1 MESMKQSLP
10 LWAAAAA
17 LACACTVAQGG
28 ELEKIRASGEIVLA
42 HRDASI
48 PFSYLDA
55 DKQPVGYSMD
65 LCLKIVEAVRRELK
79 LPQLAVRYLP
89 VTSASRIPA
98 IAEGKASLECGSTTN
113 NAERR
118 KRVDYTIA
126 HFISAARL
134 LVRTG
139 SGVERLEDLA
149 GKTAVSTRGTT
160 NIKLLQG
167 ANDERLLKM
176 KILEAA
182 DHAEAF
188 AMVGTGKADAFAMD
202 DVLLFGLRANA
213 PKPQDFQVVGKP
225 MSIEPYAIMLPKGDA
240 AFKKV
245 VDAEMRRII
254 FSGEIH
260 PIYQRWFTQPIPP
273 RGINLELPMSY
284 MLKESFRFPSD
295 KVGDLGG

>member
-1 MESMKQSLP
+1 MKQSLP

-17 LACACTVAQGG
+17 LACACAAAQGG

-188 AMVGTGKADAFAMD
+188 AMVGSGKADAFAMD

>member
-1 MESMKQSLP
+1 MKQSLP

-65 LCLKIVEAVRRELK
+65 LCQKIVEAVRRELK

-134 LVRTG
+134 LVRSG

>member
-1 MESMKQSLP
+1 MKQSLP

-17 LACACTVAQGG
+17 LACACAAAQGG

-134 LVRTG
+134 LVRAG

-188 AMVGTGKADAFAMD
+188 AMVGTGKAEAFAMD

-225 MSIEPYAIMLPKGDA
+225 MSIEPYAIMLPKDDA

>member
-1 MESMKQSLP
+1 MKQSLP

>member
-1 MESMKQSLP
+1 MKRSLP

-17 LACACTVAQGG
+17 AALACSAAQGG
-28 ELEKIRASGEIVLA
+28 ELEKIRANGEIVLA

-55 DKQPVGYSMD
+55 NKQPVGYSMD
-65 LCLKIVEAVRRELK
+65 LCMKIVEAVRRELK
-79 LPQLAVRYLP
+79 LPQLSVRYLP

-134 LVRTG
+134 VVRTG
-139 SGVERLEDLA
+139 SGIERLEDLA
-149 GKTAVSTRGTT
+149 GKSAVSTRGTT
-160 NIKLLQG
+160 NLKLLQG
-167 ANDERLLKM
+167 ANDERLLRM

-188 AMVGTGKADAFAMD
+188 AMVAAGKADAFAMD
-202 DVLLFGLRANA
+202 DVLLFGLRANSA
-213 PKPQDFQVVGKP
+213 KPQDFQVVGKP
-225 MSIEPYAIMLPKGDA
+225 MSIEPYAIMLPKDDA
-240 AFKKV
+240 AFKKL

>member
-1 MESMKQSLP
+1 MKRAST
-10 LWAAAAA
+10 LWSAAVLSA
-17 LACACTVAQGG
+17 ACAAGAAGAG
-28 ELEKIRASGEIVLA
+28 ELDKIRASGEIVLA

-55 DKQPVGYSMD
+55 DRKPVGYSMD
-65 LCLKIVEAVRRELK
+65 LCHRLVEAVRKELK
-79 LPQLAVRYLP
+79 LPQLPVRYLP

-98 IAEGKASLECGSTTN
+98 IAEGRASLECGSTTN

-126 HFISAARL
+126 HFVSAARL
-134 LVRTG
+134 VVR
-139 SGVERLEDLA
+139 SGAGIQRLEDLA

-160 NIKLLQG
+160 NLKLLQG

-188 AMVGTGKADAFAMD
+188 AMVATGKADAFAMD

-213 PKPQDFQVVGKP
+213 PVPQAFEVVGKP
-225 MSIEPYAIMLPKGDA
+225 MSIEPYAIMLPKGDD
-240 AFKKV
+240 AFKRV

-260 PIYQRWFTQPIPP
+260 AIYARWFTQPIPP

>member
-1 MESMKQSLP
+1 MKRSLP

-17 LACACTVAQGG
+17 AVLACTAAQGG

-55 DKQPVGYSMD
+55 DRQPVGYSMD
-65 LCLKIVEAVRRELK
+65 LCMKIVEAVRRELK

-134 LVRTG
+134 VVRTG
-139 SGVERLEDLA
+139 SGIERLEDLG

-160 NIKLLQG
+160 NLKLLQG

-188 AMVGTGKADAFAMD
+188 SMVAAGKADAFAMD
-202 DVLLFGLRANA
+202 DVLLFGLRANSA
-213 PKPQDFQVVGKP
+213 KPQDFQVVGKP
-225 MSIEPYAIMLPKGDA
+225 MSIEPYAIMLPKNDA

-260 PIYQRWFTQPIPP
+260 PIYLRWFTQPIPP

>member
-1 MESMKQSLP
+1 MKRSLP

-17 LACACTVAQGG
+17 TALACTAVHGG

-55 DKQPVGYSMD
+55 NKQPVGYSMD